1 MAFLKVLYVLKVE
14 VVNILSWKN
23 VKVMIFC
30 IKMPVLPGIERL
42 KYNIMYLL
50 NSILYLIIVLSSM
63 VETYKVGSIY

>member
-1 MAFLKVLYVLKVE
+1 
-14 VVNILSWKN
+14 
-23 VKVMIFC
+23 MIFC